1 MMMSV
6 RPKRPLR
13 LAMILAAMVIAVLSA
28 AAQRAAAPSFTL
40 EQIKSYPFPNEL
52 TVSATGSQ
60 IAWAFN
66 EQGRRNIWV
75 ATGPDFR
82 LRRLTNYEVDDGQE
96 LTSVSIS
103 SDGKYVVYVR
113 GGEHGSNWDDSVAVN
128 PTLSPIQMKVQ
139 IWSVP
144 FNGGEPK
151 LLADGDGPVIS
162 PKSNR
167 VAFIKDRALWSVP
180 IDGSAQ
186 GRRIFFG
193 RGDNTAP
200 EWSPDGE
207 RLAFVTNRGDHA
219 FIGVYTND
227 SAPIVYLAP
236 STSRDSSPRWS
247 PDGKHLA
254 FVRRPG
260 MGGAPEPI
268 LEQRP
273 QAWAIWT
280 ANATTGEGQRLW

>member
-193 RGDNTAP
+193 RGQHRARMVSG
-200 EWSPDGE
+200 W
-207 RLAFVTNRGDHA
+207 
-219 FIGVYTND
+219 
-227 SAPIVYLAP
+227 
-236 STSRDSSPRWS
+236 
-247 PDGKHLA
+247 
-254 FVRRPG
+254 
-260 MGGAPEPI
+260 
-268 LEQRP
+268 
-273 QAWAIWT
+273 
-280 ANATTGEGQRLW
+280 